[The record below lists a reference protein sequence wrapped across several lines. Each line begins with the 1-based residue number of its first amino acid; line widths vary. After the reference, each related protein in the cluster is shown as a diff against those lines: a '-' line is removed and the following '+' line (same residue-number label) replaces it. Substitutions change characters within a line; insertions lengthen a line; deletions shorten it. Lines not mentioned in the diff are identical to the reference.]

1 MTAPR
6 RAVVLVHGL
15 WYGPVSMRLVA
26 RRLEAR
32 GFRTHSFAYPTLG
45 RPLAGNAR
53 ALYEYARGLDEPQL
67 DYVGHSLG
75 GLVILRMFDGWS
87 RLPPGRIVLLGSPV
101 RGSAT
106 VSKIA
111 RMRLI
116 RPVVG
121 QARTALEHGFEHAP
135 AGRQTGVIA
144 GTRPVGIGQLF
155 EQLESPHDG
164 TIAVSETRLF
174 GATDSVELAVSH
186 TGLVLSAEVVAA
198 LDGFLSRGRFDHGA

>member
-1 MTAPR
+1 MIAPR

-32 GFRTHSFAYPTLG
+32 GFRTYSFSYPTLG

-75 GLVILRMFDGWS
+75 GLVILRMFDGWN
-87 RLPPGRIVLLGSPV
+87 RLPPGRLVLLGSPV

-106 VSKIA
+106 ASRIA

-121 QARTALEHGFEHAP
+121 QARTALEYGFEHAP
-135 AGRQTGVIA
+135 AGRETGVIA

-164 TIAVSETRLF
+164 TIALSETRLA
-174 GATDSVELAVSH
+174 GATDSLELPVSH
-186 TGLVLSAEVVAA
+186 TGLVLSGQVVAA
-198 LDGFLSRGRFDHGA
+198 IDAFLSRGRFDRGV